1 MAIKQFKLPV
11 NEIVI
16 GMFVS
21 GLDRPW
27 TQTPFPLQGFYIRDA
42 DDVTKLRQYCKFVY
56 IDTEKASAS
65 VAANLKTLNPSAQ
78 VAVGKRSSTNSDVQT
93 KLAPLKPS
101 HNVYPVQESLNKES
115 IKAKRLHQEVFNT
128 VSQVVEQLDVGGEIP
143 IQPTKR
149 VASAMV
155 DSVLRN
161 PDAFTWLSRVKS
173 ADEYTYGHSVRSA
186 IWAIIFGR
194 YIGMAKKQLD
204 VLAMGVLLKDIGKS
218 KLEPNLLESSKRTA
232 IEQQAYEKFI
242 DYGVE
247 MLRAADNV
255 EPAVISVVKNHCE
268 RVNGSGF
275 PRHFRGDKIPLS
287 ARIAGM
293 VTFYDET
300 INPRNKKLS
309 LSPSRAVAKLY
320 ECRNKE
326 FQEELV
332 VEFIRAIGLYPTG
345 TLVELSTGEV
355 AVVMEQNF
363 ERRLKPKVLMV
374 MDSCKKSIK
383 DPFVLDLAIDHQHKQ
398 AMVDSGKK
406 KISEVEM
413 IEIASD
419 LDASAFDIDIEK
431 LREIY
436 VFNPQKKKLF
446 AFFSRKK

>member
-11 NEIVI
+11 NEIAI

-27 TQTPFPLQGFYIRDA
+27 TQTPFPLQGFYVRDV
-42 DDVTKLRQYCKFVY
+42 DDVTQLRQYCKFVY

-65 VAANLKTLNPSAQ
+65 VAARLKTLTPNAQ
-78 VAVGKRSSTNSDVQT
+78 IDVSKRSSKSSDVQA
-93 KLAPLKPS
+93 KLAPLKPN
-101 HNVYPVQESLNKES
+101 HNFYPVQENLNKES
-115 IKAKRLHQEVFNT
+115 VKAKQLHQEIFNT

-173 ADEYTYGHSVRSA
+173 ADEYTYAHSVRCA
-186 IWAIIFGR
+186 VWAIIFGR

-218 KLEPNLLESSKRTA
+218 KLEQSLLESTNRTVE
-232 IEQQAYEKFI
+232 EQQAYEKFI

-247 MLRAADNV
+247 MLREADNA
-255 EPAVISVVKNHCE
+255 EQAIISVVKNHCE

-275 PRHFRGDKIPLS
+275 PRHFRGDKIPLNG
-287 ARIAGM
+287 RIAGM

-309 LSPSRAVAKLY
+309 LSPSKAVAKLY

-355 AVVMEQNF
+355 AVVAEQNF
-363 ERRLKPKVLMV
+363 ERRLRPKVLMV
-374 MDSCKKSIK
+374 MDSCKKVLK
-383 DPFVLDLAIDHQHKQ
+383 QPFILDLALDHQHKQ
-398 AMVDSGKK
+398 ALVDSGKK
-406 KISEVEM
+406 KIAEVEM

-419 LDASAFDIDIEK
+419 LDASSFDLDIEK

-436 VFNPQKKKLF
+436 VFNPEKKKIF
-446 AFFSRKK
+446 SFFKRKQ